1 MMFSERLRP
10 NLDTLLG
17 SKRNP
22 KSLPYPKASLETPGS
37 IRSLSQT
44 IASDSPHTT
53 ECSLIV
59 RLGHDHLKRSDKS
72 GVVRFV
78 SAVPPDL
85 YTGPRF
91 VQQAKSPESSGPGK
105 GNG

>member
-1 MMFSERLRP
+1 MMFSERLRS

-44 IASDSPHTT
+44 ITYDSPWTT
-53 ECSLIV
+53 KCSLIV
-59 RLGHDHLKRSDKS
+59 RLGHERLPRSDKS

-78 SAVPPDL
+78 PAVPPDL

-105 GNG
+105 GYG